1 MSPRKLDFIYVQ
13 IGFRTDQ
20 IAFLDAEAKRRGT
33 PRVQVVRDAVD
44 NYRIFLQNGSAN
56 TPIQSTDAPDPQQS

>member
-13 IGFRTDQ
+13 VGFRADQ

-44 NYRIFLQNGSAN
+44 NYRLFLQNGSAN
-56 TPIQSTDAPDPQQS
+56 ASVQSTDAPETQP